1 MMSYFYACFLHNL
14 SCTIPNDIQALT
26 SITSYFGIELLKLS
40 HDDWDETEMVVQRV
54 IKSSRAGTNLKA

>member
-1 MMSYFYACFLHNL
+1 MSYFDVYCYHDH
-14 SCTIPNDIQALT
+14 SWTISNDIQALT